1 VKLLA
6 GAVVAAAAAGFG
18 GAWWLQ
24 SLRWEAADGR
34 RAKTDAESQR
44 LAQRAAD
51 RAAGRFEVE
60 RARIAGQR
68 LIITREVERVIV
80 ADAAA
85 AAAVCLS
92 DDGLRLIAS
101 AVAGDDPGQPAPAVP
116 AASAAA
122 R

>member
-1 VKLLA
+1 MRLAAAAALLA
-6 GAVVAAAAAGFG
+6 GAVGFG

-24 SLRWEAADGR
+24 GLRWEAADGR
-34 RAKTDAESQR
+34 RAAADAESQR
-44 LAQRAAD
+44 LAQRSADGAA
-51 RAAGRFEVE
+51 ARFEAE
-60 RARIAGQR
+60 RARIAAGR
-68 LIITREVERVIV
+68 RVITREVERVIV

-92 DDGLRLIAS
+92 PDGLRVLAA

-116 AASAAA
+116 AASAA

>member
-1 VKLLA
+1 MR
-6 GAVVAAAAAGFG
+6 VAAVAALVACAAGFG

-24 SLRWEAADGR
+24 GLRWDAADAR
-34 RAKTDAESQR
+34 RAAADAESQR

-51 RAAGRFEVE
+51 GAAARFEAD
-60 RARIAGQR
+60 RARIAAER
-68 LIITREVERVIV
+68 RIVTREVERVIV

-92 DDGLRLIAS
+92 PDGLRVIAA
-101 AVAGDDPGQPAPAVP
+101 AVAGDNPGQPAPAVP
-116 AASAAA
+116 AASAA

>member
-1 VKLLA
+1 MR
-6 GAVVAAAAAGFG
+6 VAAVAALVACAAGFG

-24 SLRWEAADGR
+24 GLRWDAADAR
-34 RAKTDAESQR
+34 RAAADAESQR
-44 LAQRAAD
+44 LAQRSADGAA
-51 RAAGRFEVE
+51 ARFEAD
-60 RARIAGQR
+60 RARIAAER
-68 LIITREVERVIV
+68 RIVTREVERVIV

-92 DDGLRLIAS
+92 PDGLRVIAA

-116 AASAAA
+116 AASAA

>member
-1 VKLLA
+1 MRAAAAAALLA
-6 GAVVAAAAAGFG
+6 GAAGFG

-24 SLRWEAADGR
+24 GLRWEAADGR
-34 RAKTDAESQR
+34 RAAADAESQR

-51 RAAGRFEVE
+51 GAAARFEAD
-60 RARIAGQR
+60 RARIAAQR
-68 LIITREVERVIV
+68 RTVTREVERVIV

-92 DDGLRLIAS
+92 PDGLRVLAA

-116 AASAAA
+116 AASAA

>member
-1 VKLLA
+1 MRALAAAVLLA
-6 GAVVAAAAAGFG
+6 GAAGFG

-34 RAKTDAESQR
+34 RAATDAESQR

-51 RAAGRFEVE
+51 GAADRFEVE

-68 LIITREVERVIV
+68 LIITREVERVITV
-80 ADAAA
+80 EAAA
-85 AAAVCLS
+85 AAAVCIGP
-92 DDGLRLIAS
+92 DGLRLIAR

-116 AASAAA
+116 AADPA

>member
-1 VKLLA
+1 VKTLAAAALLA
-6 GAVVAAAAAGFG
+6 GAAGFG

-24 SLRWEAADGR
+24 GLRWEAADGR
-34 RAKTDAESQR
+34 RAAADAESQR
-44 LAQRAAD
+44 LAQRSADSAA
-51 RAAGRFEVE
+51 ARFETD
-60 RARIAGQR
+60 RARIAAQR
-68 LIITREVERVIV
+68 RTVTREVERVIV

-92 DDGLRLIAS
+92 PDGLRVLAA

-116 AASAAA
+116 AASAA

>member
-1 VKLLA
+1 MR
-6 GAVVAAAAAGFG
+6 VAAVAALVACAAGFG

-24 SLRWEAADGR
+24 GVRWDAADGR
-34 RAKTDAESQR
+34 RAAADAESQR

-51 RAAGRFEVE
+51 TAAGRFEAD

-68 LIITREVERVIV
+68 LIITREVERVITV
-80 ADAAA
+80 DAAA

-92 DDGLRLIAS
+92 DDGLRLIAR
-101 AVAGDDPGQPAPAVP
+101 AVGADDPGQPAPAVP
-116 AASAAA
+116 TADPA

>member
-1 VKLLA
+1 VRAAAAAALLA
-6 GAVVAAAAAGFG
+6 GAAGFG

-24 SLRWEAADGR
+24 GLRWEAADGR
-34 RAKTDAESQR
+34 RAAADAESQR
-44 LAQRAAD
+44 LAQRSADSAA
-51 RAAGRFEVE
+51 ARFEAE
-60 RARIAGQR
+60 RARIAAQR
-68 LIITREVERVIV
+68 RTVTREVERVIV

-92 DDGLRLIAS
+92 PDGLRVLAA

-116 AASAAA
+116 AASAA